1 MKYQLL
7 QIRLTDAEVDLINST
22 GDHNS
27 VDKQKLKMNMIT
39 PFKGEIA
46 PVAKKAL
53 ELGYYTHVSNI
64 TADSLNDVFEI
75 GNIGPEENIERF
87 APMHSVSVA
96 DIIVDEEGNK
106 NVVASLGFEEVV

>member
-7 QIRLTDAEVDLINST
+7 QIHLTDAEVDKINAE
-22 GDHNS
+22 GHDA
-27 VDKQKLKMNMIT
+27 VDKHKMKLDMGMGFSK
-39 PFKGEIA
+39 KIA
-46 PVAKKAL
+46 PIAKKAL

-64 TADSLNDVFEI
+64 TADNLNGVFEV

>member
-1 MKYQLL
+1 MKYQLF
-7 QIRLTDAEVDLINST
+7 QIHVTDAEVKKINAE
-22 GDHNS
+22 GHNS
-27 VDKQKLKMNMIT
+27 VEKHKLKLDMSFAREKT
-39 PFKGEIA
+39 SSIA
-46 PVAKKAL
+46 KEAFDK
-53 ELGYYTHVSNI
+53 GYYTHVSNI
-64 TADSLNDVFEI
+64 TTDKGLEGVFEV